1 MTAKPQPKTD
11 PSRRPIDAKTRAK
24 ILRLARSGTM
34 SRNDVAR
41 ECGVS
46 GDTVTRACNAAKP
59 PIKFDRSATK
69 AAVDAHVVDLKA
81 RRMALSTAILDDVDK
96 MRERLFAEYL
106 VRSLDRDG
114 NTVELMALPTARD
127 WRDTLTAIGIGI
139 DKHIVLT
146 RHDSDDRD
154 LPAVDAWL
162 AAMMGAAK

>member
-1 MTAKPQPKTD
+1 MTAKPKPTTTNT
-11 PSRRPIDAKTRAK
+11 SRRSVDAKTRARV
-24 ILRLARSGTM
+24 LELARSGM
-34 SRNDVAR
+34 GRNEVAR
-41 ECGVS
+41 ESGVS
-46 GDTVTRACNAAKP
+46 ADTVTRICRAAKP
-59 PIKFDRSATK
+59 PVTFDRAQTKVATE
-69 AAVDAHVVDLKA
+69 ARLVDLKA
-81 RRMALSTAILDDVDK
+81 RRTALSTAILDDVDK

-106 VRSLDRDG
+106 VRSVDRDG
-114 NTVELMALPTARD
+114 NTVEYMALPTARD

>member
-1 MTAKPQPKTD
+1 
-11 PSRRPIDAKTRAK
+11 
-24 ILRLARSGTM
+24 
-34 SRNDVAR
+34 
-41 ECGVS
+41 
-46 GDTVTRACNAAKP
+46 
-59 PIKFDRSATK
+59 
-69 AAVDAHVVDLKA
+69 
-81 RRMALSTAILDDVDK
+81 MALSTAILDDVDK